1 MTTEIAEKKP
11 ETAQGMIMKMK
22 DQFALALPKH
32 LSPDRFTRVAL
43 TIYNKTPKLR
53 DCTPQSLL
61 ACLMDCSQLGL
72 EPDGRKA
79 HLIPYGNQCTLI
91 IDYKGLV
98 ELARRSGDIAD
109 IHADVVHE
117 KDHFDFQFGNDS
129 RLVHKPVLSGRGKA
143 IAAYSYVRLKDGSS
157 SFEVMNASDIEAI
170 RNRSKASKSGPW
182 VTDWAE
188 MAKKTVFRR
197 HSKWLP
203 LTSEFQTAVE
213 KDFDTPEDLVPI
225 ALDKQE
231 IEMPRAKAQSQAA
244 EAAEL
249 PAAHR
254 DEGNLFPFASPA
266 QMKNLYALGAQ
277 AGFDN
282 EKLFDFIAER
292 AADPDKLRVP
302 ELQKCLE
309 DLAAVIDGKKT
320 KK

>member
-1 MTTEIAEKKP
+1 MTNEVVEKKQD
-11 ETAQGMIMKMK
+11 TVQSLILKMK

-79 HLIPYGNQCTLI
+79 HLIPYGNQCQLI
-91 IDYKGLV
+91 VDYKGLV

-129 RLVHKPVLSGRGKA
+129 RLVHKPTLTDRGKP

-157 SFEVMNASDIEAI
+157 SFEVMSASDIEAI
-170 RNRSKASKSGPW
+170 RGRSKASKSGPW
-182 VTDWAE
+182 VTDWNE

-203 LTSEFQTAVE
+203 LTSEFQAAVE
-213 KDFDTPEDLVPI
+213 KDFDTPEDLVPL

-231 IEMPRAKAQSQAA
+231 IEMPRAKATSPSGAPTAA
-244 EAAEL
+244 PEAQQEDAN
-249 PAAHR
+249 PAP
-254 DEGNLFPFASPA
+254 LASPA

-309 DLAAVIDGKKT
+309 DLAAVIDGKKV

>member
-1 MTTEIAEKKP
+1 MTTEIADKKD
-11 ETAQGMIMKMK
+11 TIQGLILKMK

-61 ACLMDCSQLGL
+61 ACLMDCSSLGL

-79 HLIPYGNQCTLI
+79 HLIPYGTTCTLI

-117 KDHFDFQFGNDS
+117 KDYFDFQFGNDS

-157 SFEVMNASDIEAI
+157 SFEVMNAEDIEAI
-170 RNRSKASKSGPW
+170 RGRSKASKSGPW
-182 VTDWAE
+182 VTDWNE

-203 LTSEFQTAVE
+203 LTPEFQDAVE
-213 KDFDTPEDLVPI
+213 KDFDTPEDILPI
-225 ALDKQE
+225 KIETPA
-231 IEMPRAKAQSQAA
+231 IEMPRAKAPSPAA
-244 EAAEL
+244 EPQPEAQTSDALANSAQLRTLNSLAADAEL
-249 PAAHR
+249 TN
-254 DEGNLFPFASPA
+254 G
-266 QMKNLYALGAQ
+266 
-277 AGFDN
+277 
-282 EKLFDFIAER
+282 KLFEFLSVR
-292 AADPDKLRVP
+292 CADPDKITVP
-302 ELQKCLE
+302 EFQKCLN
-309 DLAAVIDGKKT
+309 DLAAIIDGKG
-320 KK
+320 KKK